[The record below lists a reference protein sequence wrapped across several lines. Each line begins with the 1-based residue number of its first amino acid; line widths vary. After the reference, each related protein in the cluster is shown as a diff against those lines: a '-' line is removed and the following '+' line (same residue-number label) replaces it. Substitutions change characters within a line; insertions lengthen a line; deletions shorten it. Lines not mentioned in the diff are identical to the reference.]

1 LLGIFIPY
9 STLSIRQLQVFISP
23 AVILPAASS
32 SSPPQI
38 FPSRRSS
45 AWISQA
51 AALVWD
57 KIPLPSLSSSPLRQL
72 PRRPSPCSRPTSPQP
87 RRPLFLPAGRLPL
100 QSCARPAPLPPPW
113 PAPPSAPLLGSPS
126 HGAPLL
132 DCPSSPR
139 SARAPSRCPSAPSAR
154 LANFCSDPP
163 QPRPWPPA
171 RISPEPEQSS
181 VHDRRR
187 VPDARSAEW
196 LPRAS
201 SLSPRLAPSPNSH
214 GARPPISI
222 SLTAPCSLLHE
233 LSRVLCRAE
242 LAPDPCL
249 SRSCAPSS
257 CCSLCACGPLPPAR
271 SRFLGSPWS
280 LRARFCPVRVPL
292 ARPRGTSYMAAVCR
306 RVPTRALSPGVAF
319 HSPKPEFASRPC
331 LPVCCCSSLDLTQ
344 VAAMV
349 VRCLARAD
357 SRSLISPSSCCRW

>member
-1 LLGIFIPY
+1 VRFLFRVLLFLLSLIRCRRLIPEER
-9 STLSIRQLQVFISP
+9 SRCLPDLFLLCLVLISC
-23 AVILPAASS
+23 ACS
-32 SSPPQI
+32 
-38 FPSRRSS
+38 
-45 AWISQA
+45 
-51 AALVWD
+51 
-57 KIPLPSLSSSPLRQL
+57 IPLPG
-72 PRRPSPCSRPTSPQP
+72 
-87 RRPLFLPAGRLPL
+87 A
-100 QSCARPAPLPPPW
+100 ARPFPCFPAMA
-113 PAPPSAPLLGSPS
+113 APPSCSARALVFPLNSPLLLQTPSLLDRRSS

-154 LANFCSDPP
+154 LANFCLDPP

-214 GARPPISI
+214 GARPAISI
-222 SLTAPCSLLHE
+222 SLTVPCSLLHE

-242 LAPDPCL
+242 LVPDPCL
-249 SRSCAPSS
+249 PRSCAPSP

-280 LRARFCPVRVPL
+280 LRGRFCPVRVPL
-292 ARPRGTSYMAAVCR
+292 ARPRGTSYMAAVR
-306 RVPTRALSPGVAF
+306 RRVPRVPTRAPSPCVAF

-331 LPVCCCSSLDLTQ
+331 LPVCCYSSSDLAHGVDLHNLCSAISFAGCRFFYSLWSSRRPSLSE
-344 VAAMV
+344 
-349 VRCLARAD
+349 LA
-357 SRSLISPSSCCRW
+357 SSPTDRRVP